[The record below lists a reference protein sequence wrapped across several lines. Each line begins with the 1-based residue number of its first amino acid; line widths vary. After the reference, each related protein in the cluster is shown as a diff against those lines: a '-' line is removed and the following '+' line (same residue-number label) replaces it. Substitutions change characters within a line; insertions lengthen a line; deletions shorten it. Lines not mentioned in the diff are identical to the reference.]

1 MYKVVKEF
9 GFAKKGDSFNYNEET
24 NMYEMFAEDKESENN
39 ATIKRSMAADEFTIG
54 SLCDNGFLS
63 EVNEPEETVEDTIKE
78 TVDFIDSLLE
88 QYNSD
93 LNETN
98 RKFNNGE
105 IQPCVKLEAE
115 TVYYNLNKVLNTIK
129 EKLIA

>member
-39 ATIKRSMAADEFTIG
+39 TTVKRSMAIDGFTIG
-54 SLCDNGFLS
+54 NLYDNGFLT
-63 EVNEPEETVEDTIKE
+63 EINESEETIEDTIKE

-88 QYNSD
+88 QYDSD

-98 RKFNNGE
+98 KKFNNGE